1 VERLLSTASE
11 STSTIAAYALA
22 IAATLEQHGVPPETV
37 FERCDITLPATT
49 DPMLR
54 FSQEEINQLF
64 AEAIKATANPCF
76 GLAVAAALHPGNLHA
91 VGYALLASNTLRDF
105 SERLRN
111 YYRLAAQVIDIDLA
125 ERDGEFLLVTR
136 VTIDDIC
143 WETQDAYAALMV
155 RFMRFI
161 YKPDFSP
168 LRLSLIRPEPVA
180 CRPQFDDYF
189 HCEISF
195 DNPDLVIVLPS
206 DIIDLPLPGACKE
219 LAQIHDNTAMDY
231 LSRLDKADI
240 VNRVRK
246 IVVEDLLRATVPMER
261 VAEKLCMSSRSLQ
274 GKLADRGTSFQEI
287 LDSTREGL
295 ALGYIEQSNLSITEA
310 AYMLGFSEAANF
322 TRAFKRWTGK
332 SPREYREEKGIEK

>member
-1 VERLLSTASE
+1 MERVLSAASE
-11 STSTIAAYALA
+11 STSTIAAYAFA
-22 IAATLEQHGVPPETV
+22 IASTLEQQGVPADTV
-37 FERCDITLPATT
+37 FERCGITLPATT

-54 FSQEEINQLF
+54 FTQAEINLLF
-64 AEAIKATANPCF
+64 EEAIKATADPCF

-91 VGYALLASNTLRDF
+91 VGYALLASTTLRDF

-111 YYRLAAQVIDIDLA
+111 YYRLAAQVVDIDLA

-136 VTIDDIC
+136 VVIDDIC

-168 LRLSLIRPEPVA
+168 LRLALIRPEPVA
-180 CRPQFDDYF
+180 CRHQFDDYF

-195 DNPDLVIVLPS
+195 DNPDLVIALPT
-206 DIIDLPLPGACKE
+206 DIIDLPLPGASRE

-231 LSRLDKADI
+231 LGRLDKADI

-246 IVVEDLLRATVPMER
+246 IVVKDLLSTTLSIEW
-261 VAEKLCMSSRSLQ
+261 VAEKLCVSSRSLQ
-274 GKLADRGTSFQEI
+274 GKLAGRGTSFQEI

-310 AYMLGFSEAANF
+310 AYMLGFSDVANF

-332 SPREYREEKGIEK
+332 SPREYRKEKGIEK